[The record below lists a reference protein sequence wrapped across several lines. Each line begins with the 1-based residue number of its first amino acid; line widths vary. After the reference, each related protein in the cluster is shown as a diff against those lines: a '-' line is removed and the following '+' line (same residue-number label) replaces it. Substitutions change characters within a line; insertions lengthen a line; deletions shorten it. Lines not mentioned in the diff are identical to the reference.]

1 MPLLRG
7 VFNKCS
13 RTVALLAM
21 VIPTAQ
27 TLAGDVAAGK
37 AVYQKNCQ
45 ACHQPTG
52 AGIKGA
58 FPPLT
63 DNPNIKDNPAHIANS
78 ILKGQSGHITVNGD
92 SYNGMMPPLAHLS
105 DENIADVVAFILA
118 EWNDSKTTLSADDIK
133 TLR

>member
-1 MPLLRG
+1 MPLLRR
-7 VFNKCS
+7 VFNQCNRS
-13 RTVALLAM
+13 VVLLAM
-21 VIPTAQ
+21 VLPAAHS
-27 TLAGDVAAGK
+27 LADDVTAGK

-58 FPPLT
+58 FPPLA
-63 DNPNIKDNPAHIANS
+63 DNPNIKDNPEHIANS

-118 EWNDSKTTLSADDIK
+118 EWNESKTTLSAADIK
-133 TLR
+133 ALR